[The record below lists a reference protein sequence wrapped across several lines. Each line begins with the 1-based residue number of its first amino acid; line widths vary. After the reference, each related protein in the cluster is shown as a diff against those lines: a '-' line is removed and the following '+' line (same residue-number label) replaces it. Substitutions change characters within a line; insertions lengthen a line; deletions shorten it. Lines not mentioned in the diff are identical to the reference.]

1 MFDIAKYL
9 EKFKVMSCSRDFLRN
24 SLADSIKQVCHIE
37 IDPKKIDIKAGLAR
51 INERPIVKSEIFLK
65 KDKILKSLSEEVGE
79 KVKDIV

>member
-9 EKFKVMSCSRDFLRN
+9 EKFKVMSCSRDFVRN
-24 SLADSIKQVCHIE
+24 SLADSIKQICHIE
-37 IDPKKIDIKAGLAR
+37 IDPKKIDIKGGLAR
-51 INERPIVKSEIFLK
+51 INERPIIKSEIFLK